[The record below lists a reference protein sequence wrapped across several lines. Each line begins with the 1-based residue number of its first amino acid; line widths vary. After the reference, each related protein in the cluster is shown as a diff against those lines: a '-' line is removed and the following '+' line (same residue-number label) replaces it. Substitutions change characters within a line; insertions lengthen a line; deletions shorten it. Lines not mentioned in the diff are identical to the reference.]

1 MTTKEW
7 LMRAWHIQRE
17 IDTLRA
23 SYEQEY
29 AQATS
34 ITSQLTADVVS
45 GTKNPHKFDKLAELQ
60 ETVFGD
66 CEKLFAIKTEIIR
79 TISRVD
85 NVTYRTLLEKRYL
98 EYKTWEQIAVE
109 MNYSYSQIVK
119 YKHPQALNAVKD
131 AIECHMIM

>member
-1 MTTKEW
+1 VTTKEW

-23 SYEQEY
+23 AYEQEY
-29 AQATS
+29 TQATS
-34 ITSQLTADVVS
+34 ITAQLTADVVS

-60 ETVFGD
+60 EAVFGD

-109 MNYSYSQIVK
+109 MNYSYMHICRLHGK
-119 YKHPQALNAVKD
+119 ALDAVKEV
-131 AIECHMIM
+131 IECYTEKC

>member
-23 SYEQEY
+23 AYEQEY
-29 AQATS
+29 TQATS
-34 ITSQLTADVVS
+34 ITAQLTADVVS

-60 ETVFGD
+60 ETIFLE
-66 CEKLFAIKTEIIR
+66 CEKLFAIKSEIIR
-79 TISRVD
+79 TVARVN